1 MLDLTCSGDFKQGEI
16 DVKQTVSNLV
26 HNWWETGELYLCYCI
41 SLLWCVWLCVCTYT
55 WTCVHASRSARMC
68 AYLCVCVLLGGS
80 CFSCICLSTVMH
92 LEDERCGDLCLGWRE
107 KNVCSLLLKCKY
119 FWRVKPSSHS
129 PGEQTLATVRD
140 WTSQL
145 FLRLPRRTWVFASNQ
160 AGCSSQGRYLGHK
173 RSWQIF
179 FLRRDCLVCL
189 GEGVG

>member
-1 MLDLTCSGDFKQGEI
+1 MSSRQSVIWCI
-16 DVKQTVSNLV
+16 
-26 HNWWETGELYLCYCI
+26 TGEKQVNYICAIVYLCCDVCG
-41 SLLWCVWLCVCTYT
+41 CVSVRIPEPACMPPGVQV
-55 WTCVHASRSARMC
+55 CVHI
-68 AYLCVCVLLGGS
+68 CVCVFCWGGGS